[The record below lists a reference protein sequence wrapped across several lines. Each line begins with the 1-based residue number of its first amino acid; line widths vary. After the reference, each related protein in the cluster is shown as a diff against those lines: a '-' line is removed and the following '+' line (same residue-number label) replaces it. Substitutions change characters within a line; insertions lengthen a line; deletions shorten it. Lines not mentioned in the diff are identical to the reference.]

1 MPERDPIRV
10 LLVEDD
16 PAVRRILTLQLQT
29 RGFDVR
35 TAADGAEGFRAL
47 QEDLPDC
54 VVLDLMMPV
63 MDGFELLKRIRS
75 LGRTENLPVLI
86 LTASEDERHRLRTQ
100 QYLADAYVN
109 KPYELDRVVLT
120 IERLA
125 STRATG

>member
-1 MPERDPIRV
+1 MSEKDATRV

-16 PAVRRILTLQLQT
+16 PAVRRILALQLQT

-35 TAADGAEGFRAL
+35 TASDGAEGFRAL
-47 QEDLPDC
+47 QEALPDC

-75 LGRTENLPVLI
+75 LERTANLPVLI

-100 QYLADAYVN
+100 QYLADAYIS
-109 KPYELDRVVLT
+109 KPYELDRLVLT
-120 IERLA
+120 IDRLA
-125 STRATG
+125 KAHATG

>member
-1 MPERDPIRV
+1 MPESDATRV

-16 PAVRRILTLQLQT
+16 HAVRRILALQLQT

-47 QEDLPDC
+47 QEALPDC

-63 MDGFELLKRIRS
+63 MDGFELLKRIRC
-75 LGRTENLPVLI
+75 LARTAHLPVLI

-100 QYLADAYVN
+100 QYLADAYVS
-109 KPYELDRVVLT
+109 KPYELDRLVLA
-120 IERLA
+120 IDRLA
-125 STRATG
+125 SAHATG

>member
-1 MPERDPIRV
+1 MAESDATRV

-16 PAVRRILTLQLQT
+16 PAVRRILALQLQT

-47 QEDLPDC
+47 QEALPDC

-75 LGRTENLPVLI
+75 LGRTANLPVLI

-100 QYLADAYVN
+100 QYLADAYVS
-109 KPYELDRVVLT
+109 KPYELDRIVLT
-120 IERLA
+120 IDRLTHAPA
-125 STRATG
+125 SG

>member
-1 MPERDPIRV
+1 MSESGATRI

-16 PAVRRILTLQLQT
+16 PAVRRILALQLQT

-35 TAADGAEGFRAL
+35 TATDGAAGFQAL
-47 QEDLPDC
+47 QQDLPDC

-75 LGRTENLPVLI
+75 LGRTANLPVLV
-86 LTASEDERHRLRTQ
+86 LTASEDDRHRLRSQ

-109 KPYELDRVVLT
+109 KPYELDRVILT
-120 IERLA
+120 IDRLVG
-125 STRATG
+125 SGVRD